1 MKRANRRR
9 LLRSTCVSMHRF
21 EGAVPMTVSD
31 SKWPN
36 SCRESTRLGRWAI
49 GTRIGMRGPFGLL
62 PLARVRRR
70 LPLGRYC
77 LRSRILCGLA

>member
-1 MKRANRRR
+1 MLLKNSAHTVDAN
-9 LLRSTCVSMHRF
+9 LQKHILDPTASGRSAM
-21 EGAVPMTVSD
+21 
-31 SKWPN
+31 
-36 SCRESTRLGRWAI
+36 